1 MGTRNSGIGFDWT
14 AVGRCC
20 ATANGLFG
28 RPAQFAH
35 SSNWTLM
42 RMPCLKLT
50 IVRGCCIDQ
59 QAVASINFNRR
70 HHPPPCLQQLNGWR
84 GDAACHKGDY
94 RFVLLL
100 LLHPRCRRGWH
111 YSFGIS
117 SRINLLPLLRY
128 TNTRFCG
135 ISFVKHAKWNWQ
147 AKSNHS
153 IGKWI
158 LSGIP
163 IWCTSGAIASRMM
176 IYQ

>member
-14 AVGRCC
+14 AAGRCC

-70 HHPPPCLQQLNGWR
+70 HHPPTTMFTAIEWMAWWR
-84 GDAACHKGDY
+84 S
-94 RFVLLL
+94 VSQ
-100 LLHPRCRRGWH
+100 RGL
-111 YSFGIS
+111 SFCS
-117 SRINLLPLLRY
+117 SSSSSSVYLGGVTLFIRHILPYQSPAFAPLY
-128 TNTRFCG
+128 
-135 ISFVKHAKWNWQ
+135 KYQ
-147 AKSNHS
+147 
-153 IGKWI
+153 I
-158 LSGIP
+158 LWDFI
-163 IWCTSGAIASRMM
+163 CQTCKMKLTSKI
-176 IYQ
+176 